1 VQLAHRR
8 TLGDAQHRTEYVVP
22 LLLHQSEEGDDIE
35 ERRIRRRARYASSCQ
50 AMTGLEFVL
59 DVGYQ
64 PYEEIERLA
73 DAFVV
78 GDGHGLVLLLPG
90 MVRCLW

>member
-1 VQLAHRR
+1 
-8 TLGDAQHRTEYVVP
+8 
-22 LLLHQSEEGDDIE
+22 
-35 ERRIRRRARYASSCQ
+35 
-50 AMTGLEFVL
+50 MTGLEFVL